1 MRTRYL
7 FGVIASAAAAA
18 LVVAPVAAADPNEV
32 SNETPC
38 TSVDGGNTTGTDLTT
53 CQTPGNVQITA
64 GAPDAPASLYPWD
77 DDFWGPA
84 LIIGGNGG
92 GFHGGGGGGGH
103 GGGGGG
109 HH

>member
-7 FGVIASAAAAA
+7 FGVIASVGVAMA
-18 LVVAPVAAADPNEV
+18 LIVAPNAAADPNET
-32 SNETPC
+32 SNQTPC
-38 TSVDGGNTTGTDLTT
+38 TSVDGGTSTGTNLTT

-64 GAPDAPASLYPWD
+64 GAPDVPTSLYPWD

-92 GFHGGGGGGGH
+92 GIHGGGGSH
-103 GGGGGG
+103 GGG